1 MPLGYALAMQRLQ
14 RQMVFLLELDKL
26 KSVFRRNHLADGSR
40 LENDAEHSWYFAVA
54 AMVLAEHAAERIDLT
69 RVLRM
74 ALVHDVVEIDA
85 GDTFIYDGAAKQGQA
100 EREASAAT
108 RLFGLLPEDQA
119 QELLTLWRE
128 FEEGATPESRYA
140 RAIDRIAA
148 VVLNYASQ
156 GKTWKQ
162 HRIPKRQILAI
173 NERIAAGSP
182 ALWSYVRELIEDAA
196 RRGFIDG

>member
-1 MPLGYALAMQRLQ
+1 MRRLQ
-14 RQMVFLLELDKL
+14 RQLEFLLELDKL

-54 AMVLAEHAAERIDLT
+54 AMVLAEHAAEPVDVA
-69 RVLRM
+69 RVVRM

-85 GDTFIYDGAAKQGQA
+85 GDTFIYDESAKQGQA
-100 EREASAAT
+100 EREARAAA
-108 RLFGLLPEDQA
+108 RLFGMLPEDQA
-119 QELLTLWRE
+119 HELLALWQE
-128 FEEGATPESRYA
+128 FEEQATPESRYA
-140 RAIDRIAA
+140 RSIDRIAA
-148 VVLNYASQ
+148 VVLNYASG

-162 HRIPKRQILAI
+162 HRIPKQQILTI

-182 ALWSYVRELIEDAA
+182 ALWDHVRELIEDAA